1 MLLHL
6 NLVYNG
12 STIIRTICYMDLH
25 FEINKLS
32 SVPLYAQLKE
42 SIKWSI
48 LEGIYDEGQQLP
60 TEELLC
66 NLYSVSRPVVR
77 RAYQA
82 LIDEGIVERHQGRG
96 TFVKR
101 NLVLSNLLFR
111 DDYEEYLKELNL
123 TSSSRLIMID
133 VVSRFDIPD
142 LIDEDY
148 DEFYNLKRVRYANK
162 IPIMYENFFFP
173 KDRFPDLENEL
184 TEDMA
189 FDKYIEEK
197 FEGQEIKVMMQINAS
212 AADDFNQVLF
222 ELEKGD
228 AMFKL
233 DIYKRHDDNKL
244 CCHKISYFPGNRH
257 RLDMRA
263 D

>member
-1 MLLHL
+1 
-6 NLVYNG
+6 
-12 STIIRTICYMDLH
+12 MDLH

-32 SVPLYAQLKE
+32 SVPLYTQLKE

-66 NLYSVSRPVVR
+66 NLYNVSRPVVR

-82 LIDEGIVERHQGRG
+82 LMDEGIVERHQGRG

-111 DDYEEYLKELNL
+111 EDYEEYLKELNL

-133 VVSRFDIPD
+133 IVNRYDVPALFD
-142 LIDEDY
+142 EKEN
-148 DEFYNLKRVRYANK
+148 EFYNLKRVRYANK
-162 IPIMYENFFFP
+162 IPIMYENFYFP
-173 KDRFPDLENEL
+173 KDRFPNLPQEINEN
-184 TEDMA
+184 MA
-189 FDKYIEEK
+189 FDKYIESK
-197 FEGQEIKVMMQINAS
+197 FIGEEIKVMMQINAI
-212 AADDFNQVLF
+212 ATDDFNQVLF

-233 DIYKRHDDNKL
+233 EIYKRHENNGL
-244 CCHKISYFPGNRH
+244 CCYKVSYFPGNRH

>member
-1 MLLHL
+1 ME
-6 NLVYNG
+6 
-12 STIIRTICYMDLH
+12 LH

-42 SIKWSI
+42 SLKWAI

-66 NLYSVSRPVVR
+66 NLYNVSRPVVR
-77 RAYQA
+77 RAYQS
-82 LIDEGIVERHQGRG
+82 LIDEGIIERHQGRG

-111 DDYEEYLKELNL
+111 EDYEEYLKELNL
-123 TSSSRLIMID
+123 TSTSRLLMLDI
-133 VVSRFDIPD
+133 VRRFDIPA
-142 LIDEDY
+142 LVDEAS

-162 IPIMYENFFFP
+162 IPIMYENFYFP
-173 KDRFPDLENEL
+173 KEHFPDLPTEIHEN
-184 TEDMA
+184 TA
-189 FDKYIEEK
+189 FDKYIEK
-197 FEGQEIKVMMQINAS
+197 RFEGKEIKIMMQINAA

-233 DIYKRHDDNKL
+233 EIYKRYDLDKL
-244 CCHKISYFPGNRH
+244 CCYKVSYFPGNRH

>member
-1 MLLHL
+1 
-6 NLVYNG
+6 
-12 STIIRTICYMDLH
+12 MDIH

-32 SVPLYAQLKE
+32 SIPLYSQLKE
-42 SIKWSI
+42 SIKWAI

-66 NLYSVSRPVVR
+66 HLYNVSRPVVR

-82 LIDEGIVERHQGRG
+82 LMDEGIVERHQGRG

-111 DDYEEYLKELNL
+111 EDYEEYLKELNL
-123 TSSSRLIMID
+123 TSTSRLLMLD
-133 VVSRFDIPD
+133 VVSRFDIPA
-142 LIDEDY
+142 LVDETS

-162 IPIMYENFFFP
+162 IPIMYENFYFP
-173 KDRFPDLENEL
+173 KEDFPLLPNEINEN
-184 TEDMA
+184 MA
-189 FDKYIEEK
+189 FDKYIEK
-197 FEGQEIKVMMQINAS
+197 RFEGQEIKVMMQINAI

-233 DIYKRHDDNKL
+233 EIYKRHAEDRL
-244 CCHKISYFPGNRH
+244 CCYKVSYFPGNRH